1 MKNTKF
7 VWLYIFSLA
16 FLLQLFLPWWS
27 IALVSITL
35 GAWLCQKSLHAFLSG
50 FTGIGLLWLFASTY
64 IHLANNGI
72 LAGRVAEMMSLPNA
86 LSIILVTAFI
96 GGLVGGISAMTGF
109 LIKDAVAPKLNITE
123 TSHTLSE
130 K

>member
-1 MKNTKF
+1 
-7 VWLYIFSLA
+7 
-16 FLLQLFLPWWS
+16 
-27 IALVSITL
+27 
-35 GAWLCQKSLHAFLSG
+35 
-50 FTGIGLLWLFASTY
+50 
-64 IHLANNGI
+64 
-72 LAGRVAEMMSLPNA
+72 MMSLPNA